1 MSYRPIAYQ
10 HIAEEPLR
18 TIFHRADLYVSD
30 VYSMFFTPYKGWRSG
45 GGCNFPIVLT
55 LLCVVDGIA
64 RDIYPTRA
72 AEDDQETR
80 FKKLLRDKLF
90 WGPLDKGWM
99 DKSEAAKLLYLE
111 FRNPLVHELG
121 KDSLQ
126 GRVDQNLKNRSSES
140 GGRYRQTDRTL
151 IESTA

>member
-1 MSYRPIAYQ
+1 
-10 HIAEEPLR
+10 
-18 TIFHRADLYVSD
+18 
-30 VYSMFFTPYKGWRSG
+30 
-45 GGCNFPIVLT
+45 
-55 LLCVVDGIA
+55 
-64 RDIYPTRA
+64 
-72 AEDDQETR
+72 
-80 FKKLLRDKLF
+80 
-90 WGPLDKGWM
+90 M